1 MKLLSYVSVLVLLFA
16 ISGCSSPQI
25 RNHTLVLPAPSAS
38 QAKKVSFA
46 IELLPVG
53 VPVQLDMKQVVVR
66 QGDSTMQVLNNDRW
80 LSTLGDE
87 MHSALSTEI
96 AQRLGTQDVSGLS
109 KADEKQ
115 VVRIL
120 IQIRRF
126 DLWPGDQ
133 VRLEA
138 DWSLSTRKGDKR
150 QFILCQSQL
159 TQNAPGNYL
168 QVISVA
174 QQLVNRLAINIS
186 ETAKKWVEVGSS
198 YCEVSY

>member
-1 MKLLSYVSVLVLLFA
+1 MKLLSYVSVLVLLLA

-25 RNHTLVLPAPSAS
+25 RYHTLVLPAPSAS

-66 QGDSTMQVLNNDRW
+66 QGDSNMQVLNNDRW

-168 QVISVA
+168 QVVSVA

-198 YCEVSY
+198 YCEVS